1 MLLTTC
7 PNSTRSR
14 RRMPPSRR
22 ASRWQ
27 NTCPAKRVAGRKT
40 ASRKFFSRPSILRP
54 ANASQTL
61 GTHQATWVWAYDF
74 APGCAVAPNRAAG
87 VSALTNAKLSQG
99 IYDPKFTG
107 ADGFNMVAGSL
118 IDDPK
123 TGLRTAVF
131 SDGTH
136 YVQVFAGT
144 SPSSWAN
151 WRANLTQA
159 FGFESAQ
166 YEQGM
171 QSARD
176 NKKLYGDSL
185 SFTGHSLGG
194 GIASASAIVTGL
206 SAVTFNAAGVH
217 NNTIGDFSRSNGS
230 VTSYYS
236 TFDVLHVL
244 NWITPSSASVPG
256 QRKSLG
262 AAGFHGMASMV
273 NALGGGGP

>member
-1 MLLTTC
+1 
-7 PNSTRSR
+7 
-14 RRMPPSRR
+14 
-22 ASRWQ
+22 
-27 NTCPAKRVAGRKT
+27 
-40 ASRKFFSRPSILRP
+40 
-54 ANASQTL
+54 
-61 GTHQATWVWAYDF
+61 
-74 APGCAVAPNRAAG
+74 
-87 VSALTNAKLSQG
+87 VSALTNAKLSNG
-99 IYDPKFTG
+99 IYDKNFTG
-107 ADGFNMVAGSL
+107 ADGYTMVPGSL
-118 IDDPK
+118 VDDGK

-131 SDGTH
+131 SNGTNN
-136 YVQVFAGT
+136 VQVFAGT

-151 WRANLTQA
+151 WVANLKQA
-159 FGFESAQ
+159 FGFKSPQ

-176 NKKLYGDSL
+176 NYKLYGGNL

-194 GIASASAIVTGL
+194 GIASASAIVTGG

-256 QRKSLG
+256 QRVSLG
-262 AAGFHGMASMV
+262 AAGLHGMGSMV